1 MNGYEDLE
9 TALEYNFKHKSLLKQ
24 ALTHSSIT
32 GNIEENYERLEFLGD
47 RVVGLAVAEMLYKEF
62 KNEPEGSLSQRHTA
76 LVCKETVAEVSRR
89 LGIDKKVRIAT
100 EDIREND
107 NVLCDVGEAIIG
119 AIFLESGANEAFA
132 YVHKHWEKQLHKAIL
147 PPKDDKT
154 ALQEMSHIKGLEMP
168 VYEVIKREGSE
179 HEPIFHIAVRLGSNW
194 EEIGMGKSK
203 KLAEQDAAH
212 KMLEKIRSLPSHG
225 K

>member
-47 RVVGLAVAEMLYKEF
+47 RVLGLAVAEMLYKEF

-154 ALQEMSHIKGLEMP
+154 ALEWVKA
-168 VYEVIKREGSE
+168 K
-179 HEPIFHIAVRLGSNW
+179 N
-194 EEIGMGKSK
+194 
-203 KLAEQDAAH
+203 
-212 KMLEKIRSLPSHG
+212 
-225 K
+225 

>member
-1 MNGYEDLE
+1 MNVYEDLE
-9 TALEYNFKHKSLLKQ
+9 TALGYIFKHKSLLKQ
-24 ALTHSSIT
+24 ALTHSSVT
-32 GNIEENYERLEFLGD
+32 GNTDENYERLEFLGD
-47 RVVGLAVAEMLYKEF
+47 RVLGLAVAEMLYKEF
-62 KNEPEGSLSQRHTA
+62 KKEPEGSLSQRHTA
-76 LVCKETVAEVSRR
+76 LVCKETVAEVSRN

-119 AIFLESGANEAFA
+119 AIFLESGADKAFA
-132 YVHKHWEKQLHKAIL
+132 YVRHHWEKQLHKAVI
-147 PPKDDKT
+147 PPKDCKT
-154 ALQEMSHIKGLEMP
+154 ALQEMAHTKGLEMP

-179 HEPIFHIAVRLGSNW
+179 HEPIFYIAVRLGVDR
-194 EEIGMGKSK
+194 EEIGTGKNK

-212 KMLEKIRSLPSHG
+212 KMLEKIRSLPDHG